1 MRMSYP
7 NLSWIQIAVLKLLSK
22 GKALTRWQIRTETG
36 IRVRSLRDSI
46 RRLKSRQLI
55 ATEYD
60 EGNFK
65 YYVTINGLKALD
77 FYKNRRK
84 SRTKHTGSK

>member
-1 MRMSYP
+1 MTMSYP
-7 NLSWIQIAVLKLLSK
+7 NLSWIQITVLELLSK
-22 GKALTRWQIRTETG
+22 GKALTRWQIRTKTG

-46 RRLKSRQLI
+46 RRLKSRRLI

-65 YYVTINGLKALD
+65 YHVTRNGLKALD
-77 FYKNRRK
+77 FYKNRGK
-84 SRTKHTGSK
+84 PKTQDTGSN